1 MKEPNDSSNLLAAC
15 LIAVHTYGDRGYVT
29 GVKYDSARQVY
40 VIQYDFGARK
50 IFISLEHVIVFW
62 GSKQPIAP
70 DPE

>member
-1 MKEPNDSSNLLAAC
+1 MKKPNDSSNLLAAC
-15 LIAVHTYGDRGYVT
+15 LIAVHTYGDRGDIT
-29 GVKYDSARQVY
+29 GVEYDSARQCY

-50 IFISLEHVIVFW
+50 TFITLEKVLVFW